1 MVTRQELIQSL
12 SVDWVAY
19 CARFEAFSTA
29 EQEQFLARQGY
40 PSFRSLLA
48 HLVGWWRVGM
58 EVIRHHQA
66 DPAYSHPQ
74 MDVDGFNNAI
84 IARVQALSDA
94 EVYADFEVTRRQ
106 MLDLV
111 ASLSDADL
119 ANPKINLQ
127 LLIEVVE
134 HLEEHQ

>member
-19 CARFEAFSTA
+19 CDRFAVLSPA
-29 EQEQFLARQGY
+29 EQQQFLARQGY
-40 PSFRSLLA
+40 PTFRSLLA
-48 HLVGWWRVGM
+48 HLVGWWRVGI
-58 EVIRHHQA
+58 EVIRHHQS

-74 MDVDGFNNAI
+74 MDVDAFNNAI

-94 EVYADFEVTRRQ
+94 EVFTDFESARQQ

-134 HLEEHQ
+134 HLEEHA

>member
-1 MVTRQELIQSL
+1 MVTRQELIQCL
-12 SVDWVAY
+12 TTDWPAY
-19 CARFEAFSTA
+19 CARFEALSPV
-29 EQEQFLARQGY
+29 EQEQFLACQGY

-48 HLVGWWRVGM
+48 HLVGWWRVGI
-58 EVIRHHQA
+58 EVIHHHQA
-66 DPAYSHPQ
+66 DPAYVHPQ
-74 MDVDGFNNAI
+74 MDVDAFNNAI
-84 IARVQALSDA
+84 IARVQAQSDA
-94 EVYADFEVTRRQ
+94 EIFADFEVTRRQ

-111 ASLSDADL
+111 TSLSDADL

>member
-1 MVTRQELIQSL
+1 L
-12 SVDWVAY
+12 SPIA
-19 CARFEAFSTA
+19 
-29 EQEQFLARQGY
+29 QEQFLARQGY

-48 HLVGWWRVGM
+48 HLVGWWHVGI

-66 DPAYSHPQ
+66 DPDYVHPQ
-74 MDVDGFNNAI
+74 MDVDAFNNAI
-84 IARVQALSDA
+84 IARVQAQYDA
-94 EVYADFEVTRRQ
+94 EIFADFEVARLK